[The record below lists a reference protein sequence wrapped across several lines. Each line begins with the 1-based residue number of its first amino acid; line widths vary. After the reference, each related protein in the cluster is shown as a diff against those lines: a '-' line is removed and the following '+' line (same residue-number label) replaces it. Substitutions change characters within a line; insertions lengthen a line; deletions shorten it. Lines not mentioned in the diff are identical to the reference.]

1 MCKSSTI
8 TIASFIKVKIIE
20 SWLKGKG
27 SIQIGKEPQ
36 LHNPHIANNVGNFDH
51 RRNLEAE
58 KGGNKICL
66 AQTDNGNANKEYSKK
81 KTMAE
86 DNACLPE
93 NVPIISTLTYKSQ
106 PHGKMHKEM
115 TEINYYCYGLLLLP
129 KCGHFHAKHNIS
141 LFFSL
146 TIADI

>member
-8 TIASFIKVKIIE
+8 TIASFNKVKIIE
-20 SWLKGKG
+20 SWLEGKG

-58 KGGNKICL
+58 KGGNRTCL

-81 KTMAE
+81 KNNGRRQCMFARK
-86 DNACLPE
+86 C
-93 NVPIISTLTYKSQ
+93 PIISTLTYKSQ

-146 TIADI
+146 TTADI

>member
-58 KGGNKICL
+58 KGGNRTCL

-81 KTMAE
+81 KNNGRRQCMFARKCPHHLNF
-86 DNACLPE
+86 DLQKPAPWQNA
-93 NVPIISTLTYKSQ
+93 
-106 PHGKMHKEM
+106 
-115 TEINYYCYGLLLLP
+115 
-129 KCGHFHAKHNIS
+129 
-141 LFFSL
+141 
-146 TIADI
+146 

>member
-1 MCKSSTI
+1 
-8 TIASFIKVKIIE
+8 
-20 SWLKGKG
+20 
-27 SIQIGKEPQ
+27 
-36 LHNPHIANNVGNFDH
+36 
-51 RRNLEAE
+51 
-58 KGGNKICL
+58 
-66 AQTDNGNANKEYSKK
+66 
-81 KTMAE
+81 MAE

-129 KCGHFHAKHNIS
+129 KCGHFHTQHNIS

-146 TIADI
+146 TMQTFKHLVQNPALHNII